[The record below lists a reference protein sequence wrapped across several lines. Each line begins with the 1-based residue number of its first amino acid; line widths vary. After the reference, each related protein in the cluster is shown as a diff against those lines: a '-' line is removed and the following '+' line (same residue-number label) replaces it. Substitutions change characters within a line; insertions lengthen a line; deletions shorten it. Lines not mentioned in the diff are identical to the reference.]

1 MISLVIPTFNRL
13 MKLFRLLKSLN
24 ILKPKPNEIIII
36 DDNSTDQT
44 PELLKRWRERTNG
57 FKKKIIFKSQN
68 KGPAYSRNIGIKR
81 AYHDLVAFLDDDVA
95 VTPPSEPSINIK
107 KSNKIPEWTDFLE
120 ENIRSHIQLC
130 LSHKDHPLIR
140 NDLKYYYYN
149 IMKNRDLDVIDREN
163 ALIEEEIISFLKSER
178 KKRLEIIPG
187 RIFNPTEN
195 ETEEDINP

>member
-1 MISLVIPTFNRL
+1 

-68 KGPAYSRNIGIKR
+68 KGPAHSRNIGIKR
-81 AYHDLVAFLDDDVA
+81 VSHDLVAFLDDDGL

-107 KSNKIPEWTDFLE
+107 KSSNIPEWTDFLK

-130 LSHKDHPLIR
+130 LSHKDYPLIH

-149 IMKNRDLDVIDREN
+149 IMKNRDLDVIIREN
-163 ALIEEEIISFLKSER
+163 ELIEEEL
-178 KKRLEIIPG
+178 
-187 RIFNPTEN
+187 
-195 ETEEDINP
+195 